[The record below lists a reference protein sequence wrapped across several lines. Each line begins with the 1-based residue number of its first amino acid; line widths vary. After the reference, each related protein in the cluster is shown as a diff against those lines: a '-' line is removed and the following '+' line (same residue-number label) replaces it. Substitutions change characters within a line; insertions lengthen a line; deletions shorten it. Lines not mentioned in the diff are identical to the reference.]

1 VRSLGRVGHRGVR
14 WLSARGVFLAPLYC
28 WHRREI

>member
-1 VRSLGRVGHRGVR
+1 VGHRGVR
-14 WLSARGVFLAPLYC
+14 SLSARGVFLAPLCC